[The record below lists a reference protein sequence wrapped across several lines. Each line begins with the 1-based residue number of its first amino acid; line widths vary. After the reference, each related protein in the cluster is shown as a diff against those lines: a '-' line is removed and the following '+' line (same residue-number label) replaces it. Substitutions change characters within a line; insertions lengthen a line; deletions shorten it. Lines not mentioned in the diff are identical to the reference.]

1 MGRGGRAADPACV
14 GERMKPIPE
23 WRKSWRM
30 LSVQVAAVAV
40 AWSAMPADAQAAVL
54 AVLGVGPERVPGI
67 MGLLV
72 IVARLIDQPKTKP

>member
-1 MGRGGRAADPACV
+1 
-14 GERMKPIPE
+14 MKPIPN
-23 WRKSWRM
+23 WRQSWRM

-54 AVLGVGPERVPGI
+54 GVLGVGPERVPGI

-72 IVARLIDQPKTKP
+72 IVARLIDQPKTKGTP

>member
-1 MGRGGRAADPACV
+1 
-14 GERMKPIPE
+14 MKAIE
-23 WRKSWRM
+23 NWRQSWRM

>member
-1 MGRGGRAADPACV
+1 
-14 GERMKPIPE
+14 MKPIPN
-23 WRKSWRM
+23 WRQSWRM

>member
-1 MGRGGRAADPACV
+1 
-14 GERMKPIPE
+14 MKPIPE